1 MKLKDTSSLEGKLCQ
16 TLDIVLKTKDITLLT
31 KVCIVKT
38 MVFFSS
44 HVWMWELDPKEIWVL
59 KNWYFWTVVL
69 DKTLKSPLDFKEIQ
83 PVNPKRNQ
91 P

>member
-44 HVWMWELDPKEIWVL
+44 HVWIQELDRKEG
-59 KNWYFWTVVL
+59 
-69 DKTLKSPLDFKEIQ
+69 
-83 PVNPKRNQ
+83 
-91 P
+91 